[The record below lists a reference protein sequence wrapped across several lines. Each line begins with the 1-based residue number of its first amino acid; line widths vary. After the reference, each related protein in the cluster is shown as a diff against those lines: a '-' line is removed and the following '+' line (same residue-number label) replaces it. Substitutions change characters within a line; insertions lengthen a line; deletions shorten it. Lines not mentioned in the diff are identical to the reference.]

1 MKKFFMAIAM
11 AFVSM
16 CASAQGFGGQFNPED
31 MAKRQATML
40 KDSCGIN
47 DEQYKKVLNLYVEQS
62 KEMQKQMQEAMQNGG
77 GGMGG
82 FDREAMQKRQEAF
95 NKKLK
100 EVLTEEQFKKY
111 TIMQENQRK
120 RMMQMM
126 QNMGGGFGGQR

>member
-1 MKKFFMAIAM
+1 MKKFFMAVAM
-11 AFVSM
+11 ALVSV
-16 CASAQGFGGQFNPED
+16 CASAQGFGQFNPED
-31 MAKRQATML
+31 MAKRQATTL

-47 DEQYKKVLNLYVEQS
+47 DEQYKKVLELYTAQS

-77 GGMGG
+77 GMGAG
-82 FDREAMQKRQEAF
+82 FDMEAMQKRQEAF

-120 RMMQMM
+120 RMQQMM

>member
-1 MKKFFMAIAM
+1 MKKFFMAIAL
-11 AFVSM
+11 AFVSI
-16 CASAQGFGGQFNPED
+16 CASAQGFGQFNPED

-47 DEQYKKVLNLYVEQS
+47 DEQYKKVLELYTAQS

-77 GGMGG
+77 GMGG
-82 FDREAMQKRQEAF
+82 FDREAMQKRQDEF

-100 EVLTEEQFKKY
+100 AVLTEEQFKKY

-126 QNMGGGFGGQR
+126 QNGGGFGGQR